1 MQGMKVQ
8 GDMQGMK
15 VQGDLRKFW
24 VSGLQGQGMVLFV
37 RCMCWA
43 PFQAKRVFNLPIGN
57 GGLTTV

>member
-1 MQGMKVQ
+1 
-8 GDMQGMK
+8 MQGMK

-24 VSGLQGQGMVLFV
+24 VSGLQGQGMVLLV

>member
-1 MQGMKVQ
+1 MQWMQVQ
-8 GDMQGMK
+8 S
-15 VQGDLRKFW
+15 DLWKSW
-24 VSGLQGQGMVLFV
+24 VRGLQGQGMGLFV